1 MLDRMVRRT
10 CVLAAALLWAVL
22 VPDPAAGQELGAL
35 RVERLPASL
44 AGTWEFALGDPP
56 GGIADLDA
64 LPFRPIAV
72 PGTWQAAGF
81 AGHGT
86 GWYRVSIDLDPSLSI
101 VPLAFVCSQIRDVDE
116 VYLDGQPI
124 GRTGGFPPG
133 YDKGTVVE
141 RIYELPPSRSS
152 VPGRHVLAVRVHN
165 AGPRGG
171 GITGTPQLDSV
182 SAALHGRMMR
192 EAPRAL
198 LAAAFAALGLFSLF
212 FFLRDRGQTDFLFF
226 FLTTTV
232 TAVFIVSWLSVWAVF
247 GLPLTFLFRIGH
259 AGVFVLPALAW
270 VLFLKFFE
278 RPIGR
283 LHRALLAVQAAG
295 ALACLFWPRPDD
307 IYYTFPLGGLLG
319 AAAAADVLA
328 HLGTAA
334 RRRVRH
340 ARPLLAAGLA
350 AVLAAAFDS
359 AGLLALGVGAS
370 IDVAL
375 SGPAF
380 FVLMSVLL
388 AALADRLARLRLAAS
403 TDPLTSLANRA
414 VLFDRI
420 RLEIARARRSAH
432 PVALAILDL
441 DGFKGFNDRYGHV
454 AGDRLLVAAAAA
466 ITQAIRDT
474 DLAARFGGD
483 EFVVLLPEADATR
496 AVACLERIRNGIAR
510 TRVSGTRDGTTVSAG
525 IAVFDPNVR
534 ASVSVSAW
542 LRQADAALYAAKAAG
557 RDRVLVAHGAP
568 PAAASGERVPSDD
581 ASIRRVPGSS
591 P

>member
-22 VPDPAAGQELGAL
+22 VPGPAAGRELGAI
-35 RVERLPASL
+35 RVERLPATL
-44 AGTWEFALGDPP
+44 AGTWEFALEDPP

-64 LPFRPIAV
+64 LSFRPIAV
-72 PGTWQAAGF
+72 PGTWQSAGF
-81 AGHGT
+81 PGHGT
-86 GWYRVSIDLDPSLSI
+86 GWYRVTIDLDPSLSI
-101 VPLAFVCSQIRDVDE
+101 VPLAFACSQIRDVDE

-124 GRTGGFPPG
+124 GRTGGFPPS

-152 VPGRHVLAVRVHN
+152 VPGLHVLAVRVHN

-171 GITGTPQLDSV
+171 GITGTPQLDAV
-182 SAALHGRMMR
+182 SAALHRRSMH

-198 LAAAFAALGLFSLF
+198 LATAFAALGLFSLF
-212 FFLRDRGQTDFLFF
+212 FFLRDRGQSDFLFF
-226 FLTTTV
+226 FLTTSA

-247 GLPLTFLFRIGH
+247 GLPLTFLFRVGH

-283 LHRALLAVQAAG
+283 LHRVVLAAQAVG
-295 ALACLFWPRPDD
+295 AVACLFWPRPDD
-307 IYYTFPLGGLLG
+307 IYYTFPFGCFLG

-340 ARPLLAAGLA
+340 ARTLLVAALV

-359 AGLLALGVGAS
+359 AGLLAFGIGAS
-370 IDVAL
+370 VDVAL

-420 RLEIARARRSAH
+420 GLEIARARRSAH

-454 AGDRLLVAAAAA
+454 AGDRLLVAAADA
-466 ITQAIRDT
+466 ITRAIRDT

-496 AVACLERIRNGIAR
+496 AVACLERIRSGIGRAR
-510 TRVSGTRDGTTVSAG
+510 ISGARDGTTVSAG
-525 IAVFDPNVR
+525 VAVFDPNVR

-557 RDRVLVAHGAP
+557 RDRVLVAYGAP
-568 PAAASGERVPSDD
+568 PAGASGDRMPSDD
-581 ASIRRVPGSS
+581 ASIRRIPGSS

>member
-1 MLDRMVRRT
+1 MVRRR
-10 CVLAAALLWAVL
+10 CVLAVALLLAVL
-22 VPDPAAGQELGAL
+22 VPGPVAGQELGAIS
-35 RVERLPASL
+35 VERLPASL

-81 AGHGT
+81 PGHGT
-86 GWYRVSIDLDPSLSI
+86 GWYRVPIDLDPSLSI
-101 VPLAFVCSQIRDVDE
+101 VPLAFACSQIRDVDE

-124 GRTGGFPPG
+124 GRTGGFPPA

-171 GITGTPQLDSV
+171 GITGTPQLDAV
-182 SAALHGRMMR
+182 SAAFHRRTMR

-232 TAVFIVSWLSVWAVF
+232 SAVFIVSWLSVWTVF

-278 RPIGR
+278 RPMGR
-283 LHRALLAVQAAG
+283 LHRVLLAAQAAG

-307 IYYTFPLGGLLG
+307 IYYTFPLGALLG
-319 AAAAADVLA
+319 GAAAADVLA
-328 HLGTAA
+328 HLGAAA

-340 ARPLLAAGLA
+340 ARPLLAAALG

-370 IDVAL
+370 IDIAL

-380 FVLMSVLL
+380 FVLMSALL
-388 AALADRLARLRLAAS
+388 AVLADRLARLRLAAS

-414 VLFDRI
+414 VLFDRV

-432 PVALAILDL
+432 PVALALLDL
-441 DGFKGFNDRYGHV
+441 DGFKGFNDRHGHV
-454 AGDRLLVAAAAA
+454 AGDRLLVAVAAA

-496 AVACLERIRNGIAR
+496 AVACLERIRTGIGRAR
-510 TRVSGTRDGTTVSAG
+510 ISGTRDGTTVSAG
-525 IAVFDPNVR
+525 VAVFDPNVR

-557 RDRVLVAHGAP
+557 RNRVLVAHSAP
-568 PAAASGERVPSDD
+568 PAATSGERVPSDD
-581 ASIRRVPGSS
+581 ASIRRVPGS
-591 P
+591 PP

>member
-1 MLDRMVRRT
+1 MVRRT

-22 VPDPAAGQELGAL
+22 LPDPAAGQEPGAL

-56 GGIADLDA
+56 GGVADLDV

-72 PGTWQAAGF
+72 PGTWQSAGF
-81 AGHGT
+81 PGHGT
-86 GWYRVSIDLDPSLSI
+86 GWYRVTIDLDPSLSI
-101 VPLAFVCSQIRDVDE
+101 VPLAFACTQIRDVDE

-124 GRTGGFPPG
+124 GRTGGFPPS

-141 RIYELPPSRSS
+141 RIYELPPSRSA

-171 GITGTPQLDSV
+171 GITGTPRLDAV

-226 FLTTTV
+226 FLTTSV

-283 LHRALLAVQAAG
+283 LHRVLMAAQAVG
-295 ALACLFWPRPDD
+295 AVACLFWPRPDD

-319 AAAAADVLA
+319 AAAAGDVLA

-340 ARPLLAAGLA
+340 ARPLFVAAFV

-370 IDVAL
+370 IDIAL

-420 RLEIARARRSAH
+420 GLEIARARRNAR

-441 DGFKGFNDRYGHV
+441 DGFKGFNDRNGHV

-466 ITQAIRDT
+466 ITDSIRDT

-483 EFVVLLPEADATR
+483 EFVVLLPEADAAR
-496 AVACLERIRNGIAR
+496 AVSCLERIRSGIGRAR
-510 TRVSGTRDGTTVSAG
+510 IAGTRDGSTVSAG
-525 IAVFDPNVR
+525 VAVFDPNVR

-542 LRQADAALYAAKAAG
+542 VRQADAALYAAKAAG

-568 PAAASGERVPSDD
+568 PGAVSGERVPSDD

>member
-1 MLDRMVRRT
+1 MLVRMVRRT
-10 CVLAAALLWAVL
+10 YVLAAALLWAIL
-22 VPDPAAGQELGAL
+22 VPSTAAGQEPAAI

-56 GGIADLDA
+56 GGLADLDT

-72 PGTWQAAGF
+72 PGSWQSAGF
-81 AGHGT
+81 SGHGT
-86 GWYRVSIDLDPSLSI
+86 GWYRVTLDLDPSLSI
-101 VPLAFVCSQIRDVDE
+101 VPLAFTCTQIRDVDE
-116 VYLDGQPI
+116 VFLDGQPI
-124 GRTGGFPPG
+124 GRTGGFPPA

-152 VPGRHVLAVRVHN
+152 VPGRHVLAVRVYN

-171 GITGTPQLDSV
+171 GITGTPRLEAV
-182 SAALHGRMMR
+182 SAAFHARTMR

-198 LAAAFAALGLFSLF
+198 LAAAFGALGLFSLF

-226 FLTTTV
+226 FLTTSV
-232 TAVFIVSWLSVWAVF
+232 TAVFIVSWLSVWAAF
-247 GLPLTFLFRIGH
+247 GLPLTFLFRVGH

-283 LHRALLAVQAAG
+283 LHRVLLAAQAAG

-319 AAAAADVLA
+319 AAASADVLA

-340 ARPLLAAGLA
+340 ARSLLAAALV

-359 AGLLALGVGAS
+359 AGLLALGLGAS
-370 IDVAL
+370 IEIAL

-420 RLEIARARRSAH
+420 GLEIARARRGAH

-454 AGDRLLVAAAAA
+454 AGDRLLVAVAAA
-466 ITQAIRDT
+466 ITQAVRDT

-496 AVACLERIRNGIAR
+496 AVACLERIRKGIGRAR
-510 TRVSGTRDGTTVSAG
+510 ISGTRDGTTVSAG
-525 IAVFDPNVR
+525 VAVFDPNVR

-568 PAAASGERVPSDD
+568 PGAISGDRVPSDD
-581 ASIRRVPGSS
+581 ASIRRVPGT
-591 P
+591 PP

>member
-1 MLDRMVRRT
+1 MVRRT
-10 CVLAAALLWAVL
+10 YVLAAALLWAVL
-22 VPDPAAGQELGAL
+22 IPGPAAGQELAAI

-72 PGTWQAAGF
+72 PGTWQAAGI
-81 AGHGT
+81 ASHGT
-86 GWYRVSIDLDPSLSI
+86 GWYRIAIDLDPSLSI
-101 VPLAFVCSQIRDVDE
+101 VPLAFACTQIRDVDE
-116 VYLDGQPI
+116 VFLDGQPI
-124 GRTGGFPPG
+124 GRTGGFPPA

-182 SAALHGRMMR
+182 SAALHRRMTR

-198 LAAAFAALGLFSLF
+198 LAAAFGALGLFSLF
-212 FFLRDRGQTDFLFF
+212 FFLRDRGQTDFLLF
-226 FLTTTV
+226 FLTTSV

-247 GLPLTFLFRIGH
+247 GLPLTFLFRVGH

-283 LHRALLAVQAAG
+283 LHRVVLAAQAAG
-295 ALACLFWPRPDD
+295 ALACLLWPRPDD
-307 IYYTFPLGGLLG
+307 IYYTLPLGGLLG
-319 AAAAADVLA
+319 AAASADVLA

-340 ARPLLAAGLA
+340 ARPLLAVALV

-359 AGLLALGVGAS
+359 AGLLALGLGAS
-370 IDVAL
+370 IDIAL
-375 SGPAF
+375 SGPAL

-403 TDPLTSLANRA
+403 TDPLTSLANRT

-420 RLEIARARRSAH
+420 RLEIARARRNAH

-441 DGFKGFNDRYGHV
+441 DGFKGFNDRHGHV
-454 AGDRLLVAAAAA
+454 AGDRLLVAVAAA

-496 AVACLERIRNGIAR
+496 AVACLERIRNGVGRAR
-510 TRVSGTRDGTTVSAG
+510 ISGTRDGTTVSAG
-525 IAVFDPNVR
+525 VAVFDPNVR

-568 PAAASGERVPSDD
+568 PGAISGERVPSDD
-581 ASIRRVPGSS
+581 ASIRRVPGT
-591 P
+591 PP

>member
-1 MLDRMVRRT
+1 
-10 CVLAAALLWAVL
+10 
-22 VPDPAAGQELGAL
+22 
-35 RVERLPASL
+35 
-44 AGTWEFALGDPP
+44 
-56 GGIADLDA
+56 
-64 LPFRPIAV
+64 
-72 PGTWQAAGF
+72 
-81 AGHGT
+81 
-86 GWYRVSIDLDPSLSI
+86 
-101 VPLAFVCSQIRDVDE
+101 
-116 VYLDGQPI
+116 
-124 GRTGGFPPG
+124 
-133 YDKGTVVE
+133 
-141 RIYELPPSRSS
+141 
-152 VPGRHVLAVRVHN
+152 
-165 AGPRGG
+165 
-171 GITGTPQLDSV
+171 
-182 SAALHGRMMR
+182 MMR

-295 ALACLFWPRPDD
+295 RWRASSGRGPTTSTTRSRSAASSARPPRPTSSR
-307 IYYTFPLGGLLG
+307 ISASG
-319 AAAAADVLA
+319 AAARPARAAAPRRGARGGPGGGVRLRRPPRP
-328 HLGTAA
+328 
-334 RRRVRH
+334 RRR
-340 ARPLLAAGLA
+340 
-350 AVLAAAFDS
+350 
-359 AGLLALGVGAS
+359 AS
-370 IDVAL
+370 IDIAL

-496 AVACLERIRNGIAR
+496 AVSCLERIRSGIGRAR
-510 TRVSGTRDGTTVSAG
+510 ISGTRDGTTVSAG
-525 IAVFDPNVR
+525 VAVFDPNVR

-568 PAAASGERVPSDD
+568 PGAASGDRVPSDD